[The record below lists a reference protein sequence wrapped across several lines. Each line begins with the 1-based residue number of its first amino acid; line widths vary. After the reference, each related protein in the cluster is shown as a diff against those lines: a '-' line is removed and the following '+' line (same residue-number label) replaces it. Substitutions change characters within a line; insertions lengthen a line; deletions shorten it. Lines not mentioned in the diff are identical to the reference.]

1 VLLHDLLH
9 ESGSIYVHL
18 DWHTVHYCRIVL
30 DEIFGQERMR
40 NELVWGYHRFGV
52 GQQKQF
58 TRAHDTILWYSK
70 GEGWTFNLDKIRV
83 PYSQKTLDNFKGGI
97 GGSGFGAGELNE
109 KGKIPEDHM
118 VIAPAYKSLNEVLPY
133 PTQKPEALL
142 ERIMKATSNEN
153 DFVLDCFCG
162 SGTTAAVAEKLGR
175 RWIACDLSRFAIHT
189 TRKRLLSIPNV
200 RPFIVQNLGKYE
212 RQMWAGSEFGEG
224 SGEKAAE
231 RQRAY
236 IDFILKL
243 ANATPL
249 HGYTWLHGVKVISL
263 AIAWQ
268 FFNAV
273 AEARDDFAKTFL
285 LIAPNVIVFERLRT
299 DFEGGRIFRTDPI
312 VPPEMEIF
320 WRDFQCYMRG
330 EGERASS
337 LGALYLTNVQQFYER
352 QNGGQDEPE
361 EMTSVLG
368 PKPPA
373 QASGVED
380 FGKRIIDRSGPAVVL
395 NDEAHHTHDEES
407 EWNKFI
413 RGLHAE
419 VSGGLAAQLD
429 FTATPRHS
437 KGQLFSWTVYDYP
450 LKQAIIDNVVKRPLK
465 GIAQG
470 ITEQR
475 SDVASTRYQAYLAAG
490 VERWKEYREQL
501 TALGKKPVL
510 FVMMNDTAEA
520 DDVGDWLRKK
530 YPSEFGGDKLRIIHT
545 DKSGEV
551 SKKQL
556 EEARRLC
563 REIDHEK
570 SPINCIVSVM
580 MLREGWDV
588 QSVTV
593 IVGLRPYTSKA
604 NILPEQT
611 VGRGLRL
618 MFRGAS
624 GYIERVD
631 VIGNKTFIDFVEQ
644 LEREEDIQLE
654 TFKIG
659 EKVSII
665 TIAPDPKKND
675 KDIAIP
681 VLTPILTRKKSLA
694 EEITELDVSALTCP
708 VLPRKQDDAAAKTF
722 RYEGYDIITLQKLIE
737 REYSIP
743 EPQTAEEVIG
753 YYARRIAQD
762 VKLPSQFSALAPKVR
777 EFLDTKAFGGPVTL
791 NEPAMIKA
799 ISSNV
804 AQYVTVKTFVEA
816 LRKMV
821 IAELEP
827 QLLHAGRPLS
837 ETPPFPWSRAT
848 YAADKCIFNL
858 VPCDNEF
865 EKEFAQFLQ
874 KAPDV
879 QRFAKL
885 PEQFGFA
892 IEYTDS
898 VGNLRYSEPDFVVLT
913 GDRIHYIV
921 ETKGL
926 EDTNVANKD
935 RAAQLWCE
943 NTTRLAGTPWAYLKV
958 LQVAYKQLQPTQF
971 EDLLVLDQKKFL

>member
-1 VLLHDLLH
+1 MARKRKQSPDQIDLLDARVATAPCVPGIRDKVKAWREDGYKDVSDTTRILLNH
-9 ESGSIYVHL
+9 WFLTDHRLPDGRKFKYHPFQRESIETLIYLYEVAKVRRH
-18 DWHTVHYCRIVL
+18 
-30 DEIFGQERMR
+30 
-40 NELVWGYHRFGV
+40 
-52 GQQKQF
+52 
-58 TRAHDTILWYSK
+58 
-70 GEGWTFNLDKIRV
+70 
-83 PYSQKTLDNFKGGI
+83 KTLVETFATRRDLLLLQYDDFARYCVKMAT
-97 GGSGFGAGELNE
+97 GSG
-109 KGKIPEDHM
+109 KTKVM
-118 VIAPAYKSLNEVLPY
+118 SL
-133 PTQKPEALL
+133 T
-142 ERIMKATSNEN
+142 
-153 DFVLDCFCG
+153 
-162 SGTTAAVAEKLGR
+162 
-175 RWIACDLSRFAIHT
+175 
-189 TRKRLLSIPNV
+189 
-200 RPFIVQNLGKYE
+200 
-212 RQMWAGSEFGEG
+212 
-224 SGEKAAE
+224 
-231 RQRAY
+231 
-236 IDFILKL
+236 
-243 ANATPL
+243 
-249 HGYTWLHGVKVISL
+249 
-263 AIAWQ
+263 IAWQ

-299 DFEGGRIFRTDPI
+299 DFEGGRIFRADPV
-312 VPPEMEIF
+312 VPPELKIF
-320 WRDFQCYMRG
+320 WGDFQCYMRG

-352 QNGGQDEPE
+352 RSDGDDEPE
-361 EMTSVLG
+361 ELTAVLG
-368 PKPPA
+368 RRPA
-373 QASGVED
+373 AQTSTIED
-380 FGKRIIDRSGPAVVL
+380 FDKRIIGKGGCVAVL

-407 EWNKFI
+407 EWNKII
-413 RGLHAE
+413 RGLHAAA
-419 VSGGLAAQLD
+419 STGLAAQFD

-437 KGQLFSWTVYDYP
+437 KGQLFSWTVFDYP

-470 ITEQR
+470 ITEAR
-475 SDVASTRYQAYLAAG
+475 SDVASTRYEAYLAAG

-501 TALGKKPVL
+501 TPLAKKPVL
-510 FVMMNDTAEA
+510 FVMMNDTAQA

-530 YPSEFGGDKLRIIHT
+530 YPSEFGGEKLLIIHT

-551 SKKQL
+551 SKKDL
-556 EEARRLC
+556 DIARKAS
-563 REIDHEK
+563 REVDDEK

-618 MFRGAS
+618 MFRGAT

-631 VIGNKTFIDFVEQ
+631 VIGNKTFIEFVEQ

-659 EKVSII
+659 EKVTII

-681 VLTPILTRKKSLA
+681 VLSPILTRKKSLA
-694 EEITELDVSALTCP
+694 EEIAELDVQGFDCP
-708 VLPRKQDDAAAKTF
+708 VLPRKQEELEAKTF
-722 RYEGYDIITLQKLIE
+722 QYTGYDIITLQKLIE
-737 REYSIP
+737 REYKIP

-762 VKLPSQFSALAPKVR
+762 VKLPSQFAVLAPKVR
-777 EFLDTKAFGGPVTL
+777 EFLETKAFGAKVAL
-791 NEPAMIKA
+791 DEPAMIKA

-804 AQYVTVKTFVEA
+804 AQYVTVKTFGEA
-816 LRKMV
+816 LRKLV
-821 IAELEP
+821 ISELEP
-827 QLLHAGRPLS
+827 QLLHAGRLLS
-837 ETPPFPWSRAT
+837 ETPPFPWSRPTMEAG
-848 YAADKCIFNL
+848 KSIFNL
-858 VPCDNEF
+858 VPCDNEY
-865 EKEFAQFLQ
+865 EKEFARFLQ
-874 KAPDV
+874 KAEDV

-898 VGNLRYSEPDFVVLT
+898 VGNLRYYEPDFVVLT
-913 GDRIHYIV
+913 GDGIHYIV

-926 EDTNVANKD
+926 EDTNVANKH

-943 NTTRLAGTPWAYLKV
+943 NTTRLAEESWAYFKV
-958 LQVAYKQLQPTQF
+958 LQTAYKQLQPTRF
-971 EDLLVLDQKKFL
+971 EDLFVLTERRLV

>member
-1 VLLHDLLH
+1 MPRRRNQSNADQLGLLEARVATAPLVPSIRQKVNAWREGGYDGISETTRILLNYWFNTDHRLPNGRKFAYHYFQREAIETLIYLFEAAKVRRHKSLVETFATRSDLRLLQ
-9 ESGSIYVHL
+9 Y
-18 DWHTVHYCRIVL
+18 DDFARYCVK
-30 DEIFGQERMR
+30 MA
-40 NELVWGYHRFGV
+40 
-52 GQQKQF
+52 
-58 TRAHDTILWYSK
+58 T
-70 GEGWTFNLDKIRV
+70 
-83 PYSQKTLDNFKGGI
+83 
-97 GGSGFGAGELNE
+97 GSG
-109 KGKIPEDHM
+109 K
-118 VIAPAYKSLNEVLPY
+118 
-133 PTQKPEALL
+133 T
-142 ERIMKATSNEN
+142 
-153 DFVLDCFCG
+153 
-162 SGTTAAVAEKLGR
+162 
-175 RWIACDLSRFAIHT
+175 
-189 TRKRLLSIPNV
+189 
-200 RPFIVQNLGKYE
+200 
-212 RQMWAGSEFGEG
+212 
-224 SGEKAAE
+224 
-231 RQRAY
+231 
-236 IDFILKL
+236 
-243 ANATPL
+243 
-249 HGYTWLHGVKVISL
+249 KVMSL

-299 DFEGGRIFRTDPI
+299 DFEGGRIFRADPI
-312 VPPEMEIF
+312 VPPEMQIF
-320 WRDFQCYMRG
+320 WRDFPCYMRG
-330 EGERASS
+330 EGERAGS

-352 QNGGQDEPE
+352 QNGNGDEPE
-361 EMTSVLG
+361 EMTAVLG

-380 FGKRIIDRSGPAVVL
+380 FSKRIIDRGGPVVVL

-407 EWNKFI
+407 EWNKVI
-413 RGLHAE
+413 RGLHAAVPE
-419 VSGGLAAQLD
+419 GLAAQLD

-465 GIAQG
+465 GIAEG
-470 ITEQR
+470 IAEQR

-490 VERWKEYREQL
+490 VERWKEYRQQL
-501 TALGKKPVL
+501 APLGKKPVL

-530 YPSEFGGDKLRIIHT
+530 YPSEFGGEKLLIIHT
-545 DKSGEV
+545 DRSGEV
-551 SKKQL
+551 SKKDL
-556 EEARRLC
+556 DIARKAS
-563 REIDHEK
+563 REVDDEK

-588 QSVTV
+588 QGVTV

-618 MFRGAS
+618 MFRGAT

-631 VIGNKTFIDFVEQ
+631 VIGNKTFIEFVEQ

-659 EKVSII
+659 DKPTII
-665 TIAPDPKKND
+665 TIAPDPKKNE
-675 KDIAIP
+675 KDIAVP
-681 VLTPILTRKKSLA
+681 VLSPILTRKKSLA
-694 EEITELDVSALTCP
+694 EEIAGLDVSAFTCP
-708 VLPRKQDDAAAKTF
+708 VLPRKQNDAAAKTF
-722 RYEGYDIITLQKLIE
+722 RYEGIDIITLQRLIE

-777 EFLDTKAFGGPVTL
+777 EFLETKAFGGPVTL
-791 NEPAMIKA
+791 NESAMIKA

-837 ETPPFPWSRAT
+837 GTPPFPWSRAT
-848 YAADKCIFNL
+848 LAADKCIFNL
-858 VPCDNEF
+858 VPCHNEF

-898 VGNLRYSEPDFVVLT
+898 AGNLRYYEPDFVVLT
-913 GDRIHYIV
+913 GDGIHYIV

-943 NTTRLAGTPWAYLKV
+943 NTTRLAGAPWAYLKV
-958 LQVAYKQLQPTQF
+958 LQTAYKQLQPTRF
-971 EDLLVLDQKKFL
+971 DDLFVLEQKKLL